1 MLTAADGEATG
12 SSAWSPWKA
21 GLVNELADRTAAVL
35 AGRPVP
41 PGPPFP
47 SEEHRHMMA
56 AGGLEVLPSERELV
70 VIAPDRPGLFSA
82 VAGALALH
90 NIGVLQARAHSEN
103 GMALEVF
110 ALDLLEHADPRWERV
125 VADIKAGIEQR
136 INVGEMLARRPP
148 PRRARRVLPLPSP
161 GVVVLV
167 DNEAATSAT
176 VVEVRA
182 PDGPGLLHLVTAA
195 ISAARASTSSR
206 PGWPRSATRRS
217 TPSMFRPAGPRY
229 RQGDQTDTLRHSHRG
244 HARRRA
250 RQRCH
255 S

>member
-1 MLTAADGEATG
+1 MGLTAEDREMVEKLVRYHLLLPDIATRRDLEDPVTWRTVADAVGDEPTLELLRVLAAADGEATG

-47 SEEHRHMMA
+47 SEDHRQMMA

-82 VAGALALH
+82 VAGILALH

-103 GMALEVF
+103 GMALEMF

-125 VADIKAGIEQR
+125 VADIKAGDR
-136 INVGEMLARRPP
+136 
-148 PRRARRVLPLPSP
+148 
-161 GVVVLV
+161 
-167 DNEAATSAT
+167 
-176 VVEVRA
+176 
-182 PDGPGLLHLVTAA
+182 TA
-195 ISAARASTSSR
+195 
-206 PGWPRSATRRS
+206 
-217 TPSMFRPAGPRY
+217 
-229 RQGDQTDTLRHSHRG
+229 H
-244 HARRRA
+244 
-250 RQRCH
+250 
-255 S
+255 